1 MEFFFLKYIYFLKG
15 YTLDQILPCPRLEYN
30 VAGTIYVILETPTD
44 MSDWVGTISPTLKFV
59 VCIFNFTEFFCQYIF
74 SSKKFF
80 FNFQVKDCDPETGEP
95 DSDEGYN
102 DEYVLEDLEISMSD
116 FVQRAMKVGILIS
129 RIFIFEKTLFSY
141 LKYF

>member
-1 MEFFFLKYIYFLKG
+1 M
-15 YTLDQILPCPRLEYN
+15 
-30 VAGTIYVILETPTD
+30 
-44 MSDWVGTISPTLKFV
+44 
-59 VCIFNFTEFFCQYIF
+59 
-74 SSKKFF
+74 SSKKNFF

-129 RIFIFEKTLFSY
+129 RIFTFEKKNIIIIFEIFLGQFCCSLGGTGCWKRIGRY
-141 LKYF
+141 LWSFEYENSGWSCQDYWYVF

>member
-1 MEFFFLKYIYFLKG
+1 MYFNLTELFLSIQNEFQKY
-15 YTLDQILPCPRLEYN
+15 
-30 VAGTIYVILETPTD
+30 
-44 MSDWVGTISPTLKFV
+44 
-59 VCIFNFTEFFCQYIF
+59 
-74 SSKKFF
+74 

-129 RIFIFEKTLFSY
+129 RIFIIKKTLSSY
-141 LKYF
+141 LKYFQGNFAAAWEELGAVNELEDTYDLSSMKTLDEAVKTIGMYSNFT

>member
-1 MEFFFLKYIYFLKG
+1 M
-15 YTLDQILPCPRLEYN
+15 DQILPCPRLEYN

-44 MSDWVGTISPTLKFV
+44 MPDWVGTISPTLKFV
-59 VCIFNFTEFFCQYIF
+59 VCIFNFTEFFLVNIY
-74 SSKKFF
+74 SVPKKFF

-129 RIFIFEKTLFSY
+129 RIFTFEKKTLSSY